1 MLAGAGTPEKKG
13 MPARAG
19 TTAAVGTT
27 ATAGKPALAGTQT
40 DDSSSAGTQWSGHQ

>member
-1 MLAGAGTPEKKG
+1 

-19 TTAAVGTT
+19 ATATVGMTE
-27 ATAGKPALAGTQT
+27 TAGKPALAGTQM